1 MKLSELGVG
10 ETAEVIAFSAGSR
23 GYRTRLMAMGLTPG
37 TRFTLKRLAPLGDP
51 VEIEV
56 RGFSLTL
63 RKQEAEA
70 VRVERR
76 DPAEYQPGE
85 AE

>member
-1 MKLSELGVG
+1 MKLSELCVG
-10 ETAEVIAFSAGSR
+10 DTAEVLSFGGGNR

-70 VRVERR
+70 IRVARC
-76 DPAEYQPGE
+76 DAAVQQAGE
-85 AE
+85 QG

>member
-10 ETAEVIAFSAGSR
+10 QTAEVIGFAAGSR
-23 GYRTRLMAMGLTPG
+23 GYRTRLMSMGLTPG

-56 RGFSLTL
+56 RGFALTL

-70 VRVERR
+70 VRVERCGLAPER
-76 DPAEYQPGE
+76 AGE
-85 AE
+85 RE

>member
-10 ETAEVIAFSAGSR
+10 ETAEVVAFSAGSR

-37 TRFTLKRLAPLGDP
+37 TQFTLKRLAPLGDP

-56 RGFSLTL
+56 RGFALTL
-63 RKQEAEA
+63 RRHEAEA
-70 VRVERR
+70 VQVARR
-76 DPAEYQPGE
+76 SSTAQQAGE
-85 AE
+85 TK

>member
-1 MKLSELGVG
+1 MKLSELCVG
-10 ETAEVIAFSAGSR
+10 DTAEVLAFTGGSR

-37 TRFTLKRLAPLGDP
+37 TRFILKRLAPLGDP

-63 RKQEAEA
+63 RKQEAES
-70 VRVERR
+70 VRVARC
-76 DPAEYQPGE
+76 DPAAQQEGE
-85 AE
+85 R

>member
-10 ETAEVIAFSAGSR
+10 ETAEVVSFTAGSR
-23 GYRTRLMAMGLTPG
+23 GYRTRLMSMGLTPG

-56 RGFSLTL
+56 RGFALTL

-70 VRVERR
+70 VQVERC
-76 DPAEYQPGE
+76 DPAPERAGE
-85 AE
+85 PK